1 MSYFCQPFCLTNQ
14 LVNIQNMEE
23 NRKNTR
29 QMILEAAE
37 AEFLEKGYNGTTT
50 AGIAARA
57 NVTHAM
63 LHYYFQTKENLFEM
77 FVKEKIALGKEAIFP
92 IDVLSPELSMEEVVR
107 FIVGHHMDFI
117 MEHPELPKFMLKE
130 MFFDEARRQAFYDIV
145 LNDKKVAEL
154 SGIIGN
160 IAARDGYGKDFDMRS
175 MMLDIAHYNIATF
188 ISVIVRKD
196 LNLDREESMDV
207 MMERRK
213 EECVELIMRR
223 FRK

>member
-1 MSYFCQPFCLTNQ
+1 
-14 LVNIQNMEE
+14 MEE
-23 NRKNTR
+23 KKKSTK
-29 QMILEAAE
+29 QDILEAAE

-57 NVTHAM
+57 KVTHAM

-77 FVKEKIALGKEAIFP
+77 FVKEKSSLIKQAIFP
-92 IDVLSPELSMEEVVR
+92 GDSLNPDLSLEETVR
-107 FIVGHHMDFI
+107 FIAEHHLAFI
-117 MEHPELPKFMLKE
+117 MEHPELVKFMLKE
-130 MFFDEARRQAFYDIV
+130 MIFDEARRQAFYDIV

-154 SGIIGN
+154 SGIIGS

-196 LNLDREESMDV
+196 LHLDREESMNV

>member
-1 MSYFCQPFCLTNQ
+1 
-14 LVNIQNMEE
+14 
-23 NRKNTR
+23 
-29 QMILEAAE
+29 
-37 AEFLEKGYNGTTT
+37 
-50 AGIAARA
+50 
-57 NVTHAM
+57 
-63 LHYYFQTKENLFEM
+63 
-77 FVKEKIALGKEAIFP
+77 
-92 IDVLSPELSMEEVVR
+92 
-107 FIVGHHMDFI
+107 
-117 MEHPELPKFMLKE
+117 MLKE
-130 MFFDEARRQAFYDIV
+130 MIFDEARRQAFYDIF

-196 LNLDREESMDV
+196 LHLDREESMDV